1 MKNLIVISLIITICS
16 SCDPC
21 DECGMPLVFDPTVEL
36 VFINNDTLQGLDK
49 EIASVTE
56 TLSTQ
61 ELKEADAEDKL
72 DSLENRLIE
81 VNELIENGDNSYEE
95 ERDDLEDLIIDYT
108 DSLDYYALIIHE
120 LDSIQDHWVDFRQEV
135 RDGLIKVDTLYVNNQ
150 YITYDDS
157 AKSYHAPLLMTEE
170 AFTQFE
176 TVIGKYRGEISFEYI
191 LEESVDETREI
202 KLRAR
207 DITPH
212 DYHQYDS
219 ISEPQCVTSECRD
232 HETTVYIYL

>member
-1 MKNLIVISLIITICS
+1 
-16 SCDPC
+16 
-21 DECGMPLVFDPTVEL
+21 MPLVFDPTVEL